1 MRCFSAMMA
10 HNAET
15 VGLYDDYAG
24 APPRGYVCSDRLSG
38 TGVGGSLS
46 YRPEYIDVV
55 CRRNAC
61 NDNAVKTGQL
71 SKAEFQACRKREADL
86 MQAPWLEEIGEY
98 TPKPIEFVELLR
110 ANICG
115 EAVAPFDLRP
125 HFRCRLD
132 RVIFRDPKRNV
143 DFKALAGYTDF
154 FFRYGHDRGA
164 PQGTSTPQAN
174 SDQENGAPRA

>member
-1 MRCFSAMMA
+1 MLARLLGVTCAL
-10 HNAET
+10 T
-15 VGLYDDYAG
+15 VLAAPGLAG
-24 APPRGYVCSDRLSG
+24 PK
-38 TGVGGSLS
+38 LS

-86 MQAPWLEEIGEY
+86 MQAPWPEEIGEY

-115 EAVAPFDLRP
+115 EAVAPFD
-125 HFRCRLD
+125 
-132 RVIFRDPKRNV
+132 
-143 DFKALAGYTDF
+143 
-154 FFRYGHDRGA
+154 
-164 PQGTSTPQAN
+164 
-174 SDQENGAPRA
+174 